1 MAPVRIKM
9 HGAGTT
15 GTRRTTG
22 LPCAMGYGLL
32 RALPGDRALLPPS
45 PQGARCALQELGISV
60 GMPGPHGLAV
70 RIDVV
75 RPPANSALQL
85 RLRPP
90 HPAFN
95 ARDDRETPL
104 LIEHGTRAGDTD
116 FGKNESGIF
125 FGGGLDRGDG
135 VEEVRET
142 SFLAQVVFGAWR
154 GAVVRSGDQNW
165 NRFARRAGRLT
176 TPSWPGVVP
185 AIHGFRR
192 TR

>member
-1 MAPVRIKM
+1 MCTGGQRTGASAFTFSHWAFSHRDWRACAASRHRRARALRMIRPLGQKRAQGRPGAGRTHGPRANEM

-15 GTRRTTG
+15 GTSRTTG

-104 LIEHGTRAGDTD
+104 FKAAG
-116 FGKNESGIF
+116 
-125 FGGGLDRGDG
+125 
-135 VEEVRET
+135 
-142 SFLAQVVFGAWR
+142 
-154 GAVVRSGDQNW
+154 
-165 NRFARRAGRLT
+165 
-176 TPSWPGVVP
+176 WPK
-185 AIHGFRR
+185 RCS
-192 TR
+192 